1 MMEKGGG
8 MKKEQG
14 GKGKGGDGDWEGRKK
29 DVRSR

>member
-1 MMEKGGG
+1 MEKGGG
-8 MKKEQG
+8 MKEKERG